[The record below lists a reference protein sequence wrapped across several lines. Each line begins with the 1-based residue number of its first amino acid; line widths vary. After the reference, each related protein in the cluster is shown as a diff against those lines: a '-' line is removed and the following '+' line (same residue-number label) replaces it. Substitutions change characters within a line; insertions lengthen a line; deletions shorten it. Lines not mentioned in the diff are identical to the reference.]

1 MNVRYI
7 LARNSN
13 NRSFF
18 FAQQL
23 DLFSSLM
30 ATFVTGKKEKKKK
43 GKKNRAIRARIPTHT
58 RAYVITNF
66 RFNPGTSR
74 FSTVGL
80 SLLKSQ
86 HSATFFFFF
95 FFFFFLFFFFF
106 CNYHRPRTFHF
117 FSPSLFIR
125 FHPFI
130 SNLRTFL
137 D

>member
-43 GKKNRAIRARIPTHT
+43 GKKSEIKKDPEQKILL
-58 RAYVITNF
+58 YIF
-66 RFNPGTSR
+66 DL
-74 FSTVGL
+74 L
-80 SLLKSQ
+80 SHVK
-86 HSATFFFFF
+86 
-95 FFFFFLFFFFF
+95 
-106 CNYHRPRTFHF
+106 
-117 FSPSLFIR
+117 
-125 FHPFI
+125 
-130 SNLRTFL
+130 
-137 D
+137 